1 MRDMSLA
8 QLKESGKFL
17 SLGALKQ
24 RGWPDATI
32 KKFAPEPDEVR
43 DQPWPH
49 RNSPPMKFY
58 LLARIK
64 KIEQRKTWIA
74 WQEGSAV
81 RKKSAAKAVSTKI
94 AALTQW
100 LDSLVIEV
108 PKMTDEG
115 LTARAVEHYN
125 ALWFDT
131 DKRASVDDDEDF
143 LERIS
148 VNYLRHQLSPYEE
161 HLNQIAGKTGA
172 HEARDRLR
180 SLIYDAIGDAYPDL
194 SSECFRQERERALR
208 AEMARSGTRY

>member
-1 MRDMSLA
+1 MSRFISTTE
-8 QLKESGKFL
+8 LKQSAKFL

-24 RGWPDATI
+24 RGWTDAAI

-108 PKMTDEG
+108 PQMTDEE
-115 LTARAVEHYN
+115 LTTRAVEHYN
-125 ALWFDT
+125 IHWMDT
-131 DKRASVDDDEDF
+131 EKRARVDDDEDF
-143 LERIS
+143 LDRIS
-148 VNYLRHQLSPYEE
+148 VNYLRHELSPYEE

-172 HEARDRLR
+172 HEARSRLR
-180 SLIYDAIGDAYPDL
+180 SLIYNAIEDAYPDL
-194 SSECFRQERERALR
+194 GVECYKQERERDLR
-208 AEMARSGTRY
+208 AEMARRG